1 MPATSLHIDKDQ
13 LPALRIGDER
23 ALERIFRDTYPAVV
37 EEVKP
42 QLDDAV
48 GIPRVVEGAFKRV
61 WAERATFETPE
72 ALDTFLHETLHDC
85 AVRERKRLAT
95 LHRLEAGA
103 HVHTTGHRA
112 TTPTV
117 DDAWKHLADSL
128 HVLPV
133 DAETAH
139 RQHAEMVRHD
149 AAHHVAAIAERRIPW
164 GVIAIGA
171 VVAAAIIA
179 PLWWVNMRST
189 DAAVSRALQSSDV
202 RLVSTLPGQQAGV
215 TLLDGSKVN
224 LGADTKL
231 VIVPDFG
238 AAVRAVKL
246 EGAGRFT
253 VAPGN
258 KHEFVVRAG
267 NAQVTA
273 TGTAFGVR
281 AYPTDDM
288 VSVRVREGAVRVKA
302 NDDTR
307 DVAAGRALVVTKN
320 GEMREPTAAEL
331 ESAMSWID
339 GNLVITNRP
348 LREALADM
356 GRWYAYDIKVRDS
369 TLLARPV
376 TVKASLQSPRDAIA
390 QIEQTG
396 HLKFGYDDQVMVFRD
411 AGAAAAAPAK
421 PTANKGRR
429 R

>member
-1 MPATSLHIDKDQ
+1 
-13 LPALRIGDER
+13 
-23 ALERIFRDTYPAVV
+23 
-37 EEVKP
+37 
-42 QLDDAV
+42 
-48 GIPRVVEGAFKRV
+48 
-61 WAERATFETPE
+61 
-72 ALDTFLHETLHDC
+72 
-85 AVRERKRLAT
+85 
-95 LHRLEAGA
+95 
-103 HVHTTGHRA
+103 
-112 TTPTV
+112 
-117 DDAWKHLADSL
+117 
-128 HVLPV
+128 
-133 DAETAH
+133 
-139 RQHAEMVRHD
+139 
-149 AAHHVAAIAERRIPW
+149 
-164 GVIAIGA
+164 
-171 VVAAAIIA
+171 
-179 PLWWVNMRST
+179 MRST

-288 VSVRVREGAVRVKA
+288 VSVRVREGAVRVNA
-302 NDDTR
+302 NGDTR

-376 TVKASLQSPRDAIA
+376 TVKASLQSPRDAIS

-396 HLKFGYDDQVMVFRD
+396 RLKFGYDDQVMVFRD
-411 AGAAAAAPAK
+411 AGAAAAPAK
-421 PTANKGRR
+421 PAAKKGRR
-429 R
+429 